1 MPPTVDGANA
11 FEGPAGNQAGG
22 PASIGR
28 HLTLQLAGT
37 RSYIPPMSNPVF
49 YPRSIER
56 RLVEALEDS
65 PVVLIHGP
73 RQCGKTTLA
82 QATCAPDHLTWR
94 GETLTWLGEP
104 LTWGYTRESR
114 DYSYFTFD
122 DPVTRDGAEADPMG
136 FVAALPD
143 RVILDEV
150 QRVPELFE
158 AIKISVD
165 RQRSPG
171 RFLLTGSANVFL
183 VPKLSDSL
191 AGRMQIVSLHPLTQY
206 ELTGHAD
213 PSRSDADFISALF
226 GDGFPMFQCEVLG
239 VQLIEKIVAG
249 GYPAALER
257 PTARRSANWY
267 RDYVEALV
275 QRDVRD
281 LSRVRSLDVLPRLLR
296 AAAAQTARPF
306 NLSSLASPF
315 ELSRPSIGD
324 YVTLLETLFLV
335 ERLPAWHSNRL
346 KRLVKSPK
354 LHLTDT
360 GLAAALLGADA
371 KALAADRTLLG
382 HLLETFA
389 FRELRRQASWHDNP
403 TGFFH
408 FRDKDGVEIDIV
420 MEQAS
425 GAVAGVEIKA
435 AATVNRA
442 DFRGLRKLEEAVGNR
457 FVRGI
462 VLYDG
467 EACVPFGDRFSA
479 VPISRLW
486 KTW

>member
-1 MPPTVDGANA
+1 MSSPT
-11 FEGPAGNQAGG
+11 
-22 PASIGR
+22 
-28 HLTLQLAGT
+28 
-37 RSYIPPMSNPVF
+37 F

-82 QATCAPDHLTWR
+82 QITCAPGYLTWL
-94 GETLTWLGEP
+94 GETLTWHGEP
-104 LTWGYTRESR
+104 LSWGYARENR

-122 DPVTRDGAEADPMG
+122 DPVTRDGAKADPMG
-136 FVAALPD
+136 FVAALPE

-165 RQRSPG
+165 RQRTPG
-171 RFLLTGSANVFL
+171 RFLLTGSTNVFL

-191 AGRMQIVSLHPLTQY
+191 AGRMQIVPLHPLTQY
-206 ELTGHAD
+206 ELTSQAD
-213 PSRSDADFISALF
+213 PSRPDAGFISALF
-226 GDGFPMFQCEVLG
+226 GDGFPMFQCELLG
-239 VQLIEKIVAG
+239 AHLVERIVAG

-257 PTARRSANWY
+257 PSARRSANWY

-296 AAAAQTARPF
+296 AAADQTAQLF
-306 NLSSLASPF
+306 NLSNLASPF

-324 YVTLLETLFLV
+324 YVTLLESLFLL

-371 KALAADRTLLG
+371 KALAADRTLFG

-389 FRELRRQASWHDNP
+389 FRELRRQASWHDIP
-403 TGFFH
+403 TEFFH
-408 FRDKDGVEIDIV
+408 FRDKDGVETDIV
-420 MEQAS
+420 MEQTS

-435 AATVNRA
+435 AVTVNRQ
-442 DFRGLRKLEEAVGNR
+442 DFRGLRKLEKAVGNR

-467 EACVPFGDRFSA
+467 EACVPFGDRFFA

-486 KTW
+486 KAR

>member
-1 MPPTVDGANA
+1 MV
-11 FEGPAGNQAGG
+11 
-22 PASIGR
+22 
-28 HLTLQLAGT
+28 
-37 RSYIPPMSNPVF
+37 NPVF
-49 YPRSIER
+49 YPRSVEC

-82 QATCAPDHLTWR
+82 QITCAPNY
-94 GETLTWLGEP
+94 P
-104 LTWGYTRESR
+104 TWGPGNYPTWGGNGPAWGDSQEDR
-114 DYSYFTFD
+114 DYGYFSFD
-122 DPVTRDGAEADPMG
+122 DPVTRDGARADPTG
-136 FVAALPD
+136 FVADLPE

-165 RQRSPG
+165 RRRAPG
-171 RFLLTGSANVFL
+171 RFLLTGSTNVFL
-183 VPKLSDSL
+183 VPQLSDSL
-191 AGRMQIVSLHPLTQY
+191 AGRIQIVPLHPLTQF
-206 ELTGHAD
+206 ELTGHSS
-213 PSRSDADFISALF
+213 PSHPDAGFLNALF
-226 GDGFPMFQCEVLG
+226 GDGFPIFQCERLG
-239 VQLIEKIVAG
+239 GQLIQKIVAG

-275 QRDVRD
+275 QRDARD
-281 LSRVRSLDVLPRLLR
+281 MTRVRSLDVLPRLLR
-296 AAAAQTARPF
+296 AAAAHSAQLF
-306 NLSSLASPF
+306 NLSSLAAPF

-324 YVTLLETLFLV
+324 YVTLLERLFLL
-335 ERLPAWHSNRL
+335 ERLPAWHGNRL

-354 LHLTDT
+354 LHITDT

-382 HLLETFA
+382 QFLETFA
-389 FRELRRQASWHDNP
+389 FQELRRQASWQDTP
-403 TGFFH
+403 TEFFH
-408 FRDKDGVEIDIV
+408 FRDKDGAETDIV

-435 AATVNRA
+435 AASVSSR
-442 DFRGLRKLEEAVGNR
+442 DFLGLRKLQRAAGNR

-467 EACVPFGDRFSA
+467 EASIPFGDRFHA

-486 KTW
+486 RMP

>member
-1 MPPTVDGANA
+1 
-11 FEGPAGNQAGG
+11 
-22 PASIGR
+22 
-28 HLTLQLAGT
+28 
-37 RSYIPPMSNPVF
+37 MSNPVF
-49 YPRSIER
+49 YPRSAER

-82 QATCAPDHLTWR
+82 QITCTPNYHLGGR
-94 GETLTWLGEP
+94 R
-104 LTWGYTRESR
+104 LTWGGDRLAWGYSREGR
-114 DYSYFTFD
+114 DYKYFSFD
-122 DPVTRDGAEADPMG
+122 DPVTRDGARADPTG
-136 FVAALPD
+136 FVADLPE

-165 RQRSPG
+165 RQRAG
-171 RFLLTGSANVFL
+171 RFLLTGSTNVFL
-183 VPKLSDSL
+183 VPQLSDSL
-191 AGRMQIVSLHPLTQY
+191 AGRLQIVPLHPLTQF
-206 ELTGHAD
+206 ELAG
-213 PSRSDADFISALF
+213 RSDPARPDAGFLNALF
-226 GDGFPMFQCEVLG
+226 GDGFPMFQCERLG
-239 VQLIEKIVAG
+239 ARLVETVVAG

-257 PTARRSANWY
+257 PTLRRSANWY

-281 LSRVRSLDVLPRLLR
+281 ITRVRSLDVLPRLLR
-296 AAAAQTARPF
+296 AAAARTAQLF

-324 YVTLLETLFLV
+324 YVTLLERLFLL
-335 ERLPAWHSNRL
+335 ERLPAWHGNRL
-346 KRLVKSPK
+346 RRLVKSPK

-382 HLLETFA
+382 QFLETFA
-389 FRELRRQASWHDNP
+389 FQELRRQASWQDTP

-408 FRDKDGVEIDIV
+408 FRDKDGAETDIV

-435 AATVNRA
+435 AASVSSR
-442 DFRGLRKLEEAVGNR
+442 DFRGLRKLERAAGDR
-457 FVRGI
+457 FVRGV

-467 EACVPFGDRFSA
+467 ETAVPFGDRFHA
-479 VPISRLW
+479 VPMSRLW
-486 KTW
+486 RMP

>member
-1 MPPTVDGANA
+1 MP
-11 FEGPAGNQAGG
+11 
-22 PASIGR
+22 S
-28 HLTLQLAGT
+28 
-37 RSYIPPMSNPVF
+37 SVF
-49 YPRSIER
+49 YPRSVER

-82 QATCAPDHLTWR
+82 QFTCAPNYLTWGGDHLTWG
-94 GETLTWLGEP
+94 GERLA
-104 LTWGYTRESR
+104 WGYSREDR
-114 DYSYFTFD
+114 DYTYFSFD
-122 DPVTRDGAEADPMG
+122 DPVTRDGARADPTG
-136 FVAALPD
+136 FVADLPE

-165 RQRSPG
+165 RQRAPG
-171 RFLLTGSANVFL
+171 RFLLTGSTNVFL
-183 VPKLSDSL
+183 VPQLSDSL
-191 AGRMQIVSLHPLTQY
+191 AGRIQIVPLHPLTQY
-206 ELTGHAD
+206 ELTGRSD
-213 PSRSDADFISALF
+213 PSRPDADFLNALF
-226 GDGFPMFQCEVLG
+226 GDGFPIFQCERLG
-239 VQLIEKIVAG
+239 SQLVERIVAG

-275 QRDVRD
+275 QRDARD
-281 LSRVRSLDVLPRLLR
+281 MTRVRSLDVLPRLLR
-296 AAAAQTARPF
+296 AAAAQTAQLF

-324 YVTLLETLFLV
+324 YVTLLERLFLL
-335 ERLPAWHSNRL
+335 ERLPAWHGNRL

-371 KALAADRTLLG
+371 KALAADGTLLG
-382 HLLETFA
+382 HFLETFA
-389 FRELRRQASWHDNP
+389 FRELRREASWQDTP
-403 TGFFH
+403 IEFFH
-408 FRDKDGVEIDIV
+408 FRDKDGAETDIV

-435 AATVNRA
+435 AASVSSR
-442 DFRGLRKLEEAVGNR
+442 DFRGLRKLERAAGNR
-457 FVRGI
+457 FVRGV

-467 EACVPFGDRFSA
+467 ETAIPFGDRFHA

-486 KTW
+486 KIP

>member
-1 MPPTVDGANA
+1 MP
-11 FEGPAGNQAGG
+11 
-22 PASIGR
+22 S
-28 HLTLQLAGT
+28 
-37 RSYIPPMSNPVF
+37 PVF
-49 YPRSIER
+49 YPRSVER

-82 QATCAPDHLTWR
+82 QFTCAPNYLTWGDGHHLTWGGGDR
-94 GETLTWLGEP
+94 LA
-104 LTWGYTRESR
+104 WGYSREDR
-114 DYSYFTFD
+114 DYTYFSFD
-122 DPVTRDGAEADPMG
+122 DPVTRDGARADATG
-136 FVAALPD
+136 FVANLPE

-165 RQRSPG
+165 RQRAPG
-171 RFLLTGSANVFL
+171 RFLLTGSTNVFL
-183 VPKLSDSL
+183 VPQLSDSL
-191 AGRMQIVSLHPLTQY
+191 AGRIQIVPLHPLTQF
-206 ELTGHAD
+206 ELMGRSD
-213 PSRSDADFISALF
+213 PSRPDAGFLNALF
-226 GDGFPMFQCEVLG
+226 GDGFPIFQCERLG
-239 VQLIEKIVAG
+239 GQLVERIVAG

-275 QRDVRD
+275 QRDARD
-281 LSRVRSLDVLPRLLR
+281 MTRVRSLDVLPRLLR
-296 AAAAQTARPF
+296 AAAAQTAQLF

-324 YVTLLETLFLV
+324 YVTLLERLFLL
-335 ERLPAWHSNRL
+335 ERLPAWHGNRL

-360 GLAAALLGADA
+360 GLAAALIGADA

-382 HLLETFA
+382 QFLETFA
-389 FRELRRQASWHDNP
+389 FRELRRQASWQDTP
-403 TGFFH
+403 IEFFH
-408 FRDKDGVEIDIV
+408 FRDKDGAETDIV

-435 AATVNRA
+435 AASVSSR
-442 DFRGLRKLEEAVGNR
+442 DFRGLRKLERAAGNR
-457 FVRGI
+457 FVRGV

-467 EACVPFGDRFSA
+467 ETGISFGERFHA
-479 VPISRLW
+479 MPISRLW
-486 KTW
+486 KLP

>member
-1 MPPTVDGANA
+1 
-11 FEGPAGNQAGG
+11 
-22 PASIGR
+22 
-28 HLTLQLAGT
+28 
-37 RSYIPPMSNPVF
+37 MSNPVF
-49 YPRSIER
+49 YPRSVER

-82 QATCAPDHLTWR
+82 QITCAPNY
-94 GETLTWLGEP
+94 
-104 LTWGYTRESR
+104 LTWGSNRLSWGFSQEDRGYR
-114 DYSYFTFD
+114 YFSFD
-122 DPVTRDGAEADPMG
+122 DPVTRDGARADPTG
-136 FVAALPD
+136 FVATLPE
-143 RVILDEV
+143 RVILDKV

-165 RQRSPG
+165 RQRAPG
-171 RFLLTGSANVFL
+171 RFLLTGSTNVFL
-183 VPKLSDSL
+183 VPQLSDSL
-191 AGRMQIVSLHPLTQY
+191 AGRIQIVPLHPLTQY
-206 ELTGHAD
+206 ELAGPSD
-213 PSRSDADFISALF
+213 PSRKLASGRDGSDRLDASFLSALF
-226 GDGFPMFQCEVLG
+226 GDGFPIFQCERLG
-239 VQLIEKIVAG
+239 GQLVEKIVAG

-257 PTARRSANWY
+257 PTARRRANWY

-275 QRDVRD
+275 QRDARD
-281 LSRVRSLDVLPRLLR
+281 ITRVRSLDVLPRLLR
-296 AAAAQTARPF
+296 AAAAQTAQLF

-324 YVTLLETLFLV
+324 YVTLLERLFLL

-360 GLAAALLGADA
+360 GLAAALLGTDA

-382 HLLETFA
+382 HFLETFA
-389 FRELRRQASWHDNP
+389 FQELRRQASWQDTP
-403 TGFFH
+403 TWFFH
-408 FRDKDGVEIDIV
+408 FRDKDGAETDIV

-435 AATVNRA
+435 TASVNQS
-442 DFRGLRKLEEAVGNR
+442 DFRGLRKLQKAAGDR
-457 FVRGI
+457 FVRGV

-467 EACVPFGDRFSA
+467 ETGTPFGDRFHA
-479 VPISRLW
+479 IPVSRLW
-486 KTW
+486 KMP